1 MKIERFIKEYANFKK
16 KEIENSEFIN
26 KEDKEKVFF
35 EINNVLKLKEKGM
48 ITVKEAIKIIT
59 NSY

>member
-1 MKIERFIKEYANFKK
+1 MKVERFIKEYASFKK